1 MNFIKPD
8 IEDYAFA
15 HTRPEPELLTELAE
29 FTREE
34 MELPQMLTGRLEGR
48 FLKMLVAISGARRI
62 LEIGM
67 FTGYSALSMAE
78 AMPSDGR
85 IITCDIDPRAEKV
98 AKSFFARSPFGE
110 RISIAMGPALETIAG
125 LEGSLDLVFLDADK
139 ENYPQYYE
147 AVFPKVRSGGL
158 IVVDNC
164 LWSGSVL
171 APKAESDEAIARL
184 NSRVAGDS
192 RVENVILTV
201 RDGINLIRKI

>member
-1 MNFIKPD
+1 MNFIKQD

-15 HTRPEPELLTELAE
+15 HTRPEPDLLTELAE
-29 FTREE
+29 FTRRE

-85 IITCDIDPRAEKV
+85 IITCDIDPVSEKV
-98 AKSFFARSPFGE
+98 AKSFFARSPYGD

-139 ENYPQYYE
+139 ENYPEYYE
-147 AVFPKVRSGGL
+147 AVLPKVRSGGL

-164 LWSGSVL
+164 LWSGAVL
-171 APKAESDEAIARL
+171 APEEESDQAIADL
-184 NSRVAGDS
+184 NSRVASDQ